1 MGKRANDQTLK
12 EAIDQMLKSFHLDDK
27 MKELKVI
34 SSWEK
39 VMGKTVSNR
48 TTKIFMNG
56 PKLFVYLNSA
66 ALREELLHQREK
78 IISLLN
84 TEAGSE
90 VVEEIILS

>member
-1 MGKRANDQTLK
+1 MAKRTNEQSLK

-27 MKELKVI
+27 MKELQVV

-56 PKLFVYLNSA
+56 SKLFIYLNSA
-66 ALREELLHQREK
+66 SLREELLHQREK
-78 IISLLN
+78 IIARLN

-90 VVEEIILS
+90 VVEEIIFS